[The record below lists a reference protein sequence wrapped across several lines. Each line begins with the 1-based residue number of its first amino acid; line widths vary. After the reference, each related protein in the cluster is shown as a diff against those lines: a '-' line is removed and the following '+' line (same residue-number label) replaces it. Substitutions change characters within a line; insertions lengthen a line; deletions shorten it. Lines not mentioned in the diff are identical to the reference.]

1 LAGEECQKKHR
12 RGPVLGGV
20 VPPDVR
26 ISLKPSG
33 GARDQRSA
41 LHEFGHAMHDA
52 FTEERRFELAKLGNR
67 TSAEAFAALM
77 ESLTIEPAWLE
88 QAGLSADASRT
99 WIQGVAVQELFLV
112 RRAAGNGLFNG
123 ACAAPRAGPRA
134 A

>member
-1 LAGEECQKKHR
+1 
-12 RGPVLGGV
+12 
-20 VPPDVR
+20 PPDAR
-26 ISLKPSG
+26 MSLKRTG

-41 LHEFGHAMHDA
+41 LDEFGHATHDA

-67 TSAEAFAALM
+67 TNSEAFAALL
-77 ESLTIEPAWLE
+77 ESLTTEPAWLE
-88 QAGLSADASRT
+88 QAGLSPDASRA
-99 WIQGVAVQELFLV
+99 WIQGVTVHELFLV